1 MKTHIGFI
9 APYPQMIK
17 QAKIIAEERNIRLTT
32 GRAVF
37 EDAMPHAQRMEIN
50 GVDAIIVREGLDVLL
65 RKKIGVPV
73 IPVGPSCADILRA
86 TVKAKRISERI
97 ALANF
102 MGRFTAGDAL
112 REATGCSI
120 KEFVFTR
127 YEEAHQK
134 IKNLVG
140 EADVLIGG
148 GFTTMV
154 AKNNGMH
161 AIMIESTN
169 EEIELA
175 FDLSCSL
182 VEAKKDKAKRE
193 KLVSIILSNLADGIV
208 AIDLDQEI
216 IAYNR
221 AAELIFGI
229 SYIKAINVRH
239 EGLLRQAGLLNIT
252 RQNSYVNKILKIKE
266 KNYFFRLIP
275 LVLNDEFFGHVATY
289 EEVTHVQKK
298 EQNYRVSLY
307 KKGHVSK
314 FTFNDIVGES
324 KAIKDTIE
332 RAKKYARSDFTVLI
346 TGETGTGKELF
357 AQSIFSASERNKGPF
372 VTMNCAT
379 LPPNLLEAELFG
391 YEEGAFTGARKRG
404 KQGYFELAHRG
415 AIFLDEIG
423 TISTEL
429 QTRLLRVIQEKE
441 IVRVGGSSVIPVDI
455 RIITATNASLADAV
469 SEGLF
474 REDLYYRLNVLN
486 LHIPP
491 LRERREDI
499 PLIANALATSLKLPR
514 HDADIIIKALQ
525 HFLNRQWKGNVRE
538 LMNLVAHLAVLIRDT
553 PDITE
558 NLLVSM
564 IHGILSPSSLTEE
577 NDKKPEETG
586 PFVSLEETKK
596 DMEKKMFQELLS
608 RKDLTKNQIAD
619 TLGIGRT
626 TLWRK
631 CKEYG
636 LI

>member
-1 MKTHIGFI
+1 
-9 APYPQMIK
+9 
-17 QAKIIAEERNIRLTT
+17 
-32 GRAVF
+32 
-37 EDAMPHAQRMEIN
+37 
-50 GVDAIIVREGLDVLL
+50 
-65 RKKIGVPV
+65 
-73 IPVGPSCADILRA
+73 
-86 TVKAKRISERI
+86 
-97 ALANF
+97 
-102 MGRFTAGDAL
+102 
-112 REATGCSI
+112 
-120 KEFVFTR
+120 
-127 YEEAHQK
+127 
-134 IKNLVG
+134 
-140 EADVLIGG
+140 
-148 GFTTMV
+148 
-154 AKNNGMH
+154 
-161 AIMIESTN
+161 
-169 EEIELA
+169 
-175 FDLSCSL
+175 
-182 VEAKKDKAKRE
+182 
-193 KLVSIILSNLADGIV
+193 
-208 AIDLDQEI
+208 
-216 IAYNR
+216 
-221 AAELIFGI
+221 
-229 SYIKAINVRH
+229 
-239 EGLLRQAGLLNIT
+239 
-252 RQNSYVNKILKIKE
+252 
-266 KNYFFRLIP
+266 
-275 LVLNDEFFGHVATY
+275 
-289 EEVTHVQKK
+289 
-298 EQNYRVSLY
+298 
-307 KKGHVSK
+307 
-314 FTFNDIVGES
+314 
-324 KAIKDTIE
+324 
-332 RAKKYARSDFTVLI
+332 
-346 TGETGTGKELF
+346 
-357 AQSIFSASERNKGPF
+357 
-372 VTMNCAT
+372 
-379 LPPNLLEAELFG
+379 
-391 YEEGAFTGARKRG
+391 
-404 KQGYFELAHRG
+404 LAHRG